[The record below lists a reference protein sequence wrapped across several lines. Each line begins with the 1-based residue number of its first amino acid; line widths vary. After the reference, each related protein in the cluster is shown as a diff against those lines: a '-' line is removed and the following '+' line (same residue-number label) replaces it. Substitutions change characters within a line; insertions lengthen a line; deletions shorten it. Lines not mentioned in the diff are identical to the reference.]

1 MKRKS
6 VIIGIIVFL
15 FDILIKYAVDKA
27 FYYGI
32 LKSIIPG
39 LFYLT
44 KVYNLGAAWSTFEG
58 ARYMLIGISIVS
70 LILLIIY
77 QRSFKDNKK
86 NNLAFGLVYGGLLG
100 NLVDRIRFGY
110 VIDYL
115 KFYIGGYE
123 FPVFNLADI
132 CIVGGF
138 FIIIIAIFKGE
149 DRNEDKS

>member
-15 FDILIKYAVDKA
+15 FDILIKYAVDKT

-44 KVYNLGAAWSTFEG
+44 KVYNLGAAWNTFEG
-58 ARYMLIGISIVS
+58 ARYLLIGISIVS
-70 LILLIIY
+70 LIMLIIY

-132 CIVGGF
+132 CIVVGF
-138 FIIIIAIFKGE
+138 FLIIIAIFKGE
-149 DRNEDKS
+149 DRNEN